1 MGLKVFNKVVNCSG
15 RCMDYNKGLE
25 SLLSCKKSFFVKFP
39 VSRSLSVSS
48 REFMKTRRL
57 STEYRRQTLFF

>member
-15 RCMDYNKGLE
+15 PCMDYNKGLE

-57 STEYRRQTLFF
+57 